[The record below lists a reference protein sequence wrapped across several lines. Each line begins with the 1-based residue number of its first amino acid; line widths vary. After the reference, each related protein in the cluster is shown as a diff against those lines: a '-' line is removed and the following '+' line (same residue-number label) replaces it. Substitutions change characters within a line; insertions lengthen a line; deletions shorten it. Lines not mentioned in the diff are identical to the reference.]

1 MLLLLLLGGLSLLA
15 WLVLWRWGHSP
26 SLHYAHHAH
35 LHPPPTDRAWLA
47 ASFFIGGWTLM
58 TVAMM
63 LPTSLPLVETF
74 SRVAASRPDR
84 PLLVALVVLG
94 FLLVWT
100 AVGAVA
106 YGLALA
112 FRAAA
117 GHLPWIG
124 ARGWVLVAVALLGA
138 GLYQFSSLKTR
149 CLDRCRSPFSVVA
162 AHWTGQHLRRHAL
175 WLGMDH
181 GLLLRGLPLDADGSD
196 VPARAGNL
204 GWMLGLG
211 AVMAAGEEP
220 ALGRALARSVGVA
233 LIGPRRGGGGPRRR
247 PALLSASGVG
257 AVDAAS
263 LRSPSAPSGV
273 AEVGSGRGSVEGALP
288 AGRPGVLAGAA
299 EEANGFAALPNAS
312 ARRAP
317 LPNWPAFSSSGTS
330 SLRPAAPQASA
341 ASAGRSSNEPAGA
354 GHRLVVPV
362 ARSSRRRGH
371 GPRRGAPAAGG
382 SGRPRRWERLEQLD
396 RLPHGDGPGPGAA
409 PAPRRSPRSTS
420 RSTSRVRTRSTEPAS
435 RARS

>member
-124 ARGWVLVAVALLGA
+124 ERGWVLVAVALLGA

-162 AHWTGQHLRRHAL
+162 AHWTGQHPRRHAL

-181 GLLLRGLPLDADGSD
+181 GLFCVGCCWTLMALMFPLG
-196 VPARAGNL
+196 AGNL

-211 AVMAAGEEP
+211 AVMAAEKNLP
-220 ALGRALARSVGVA
+220 WGRALARPVGVA
-233 LIGPRRGGGGPRRR
+233 LIGL
-247 PALLSASGVG
+247 A
-257 AVDAAS
+257 AV
-263 LRSPSAPSGV
+263 
-273 AEVGSGRGSVEGALP
+273 
-288 AGRPGVLAGAA
+288 
-299 EEANGFAALPNAS
+299 
-312 ARRAP
+312 
-317 LPNWPAFSSSGTS
+317 
-330 SLRPAAPQASA
+330 
-341 ASAGRSSNEPAGA
+341 
-354 GHRLVVPV
+354 VVV
-362 ARSSRRRGH
+362 R
-371 GPRRGAPAAGG
+371 
-382 SGRPRRWERLEQLD
+382 
-396 RLPHGDGPGPGAA
+396 GDGQLF
-409 PAPRRSPRSTS
+409 
-420 RSTSRVRTRSTEPAS
+420 
-435 RARS
+435 